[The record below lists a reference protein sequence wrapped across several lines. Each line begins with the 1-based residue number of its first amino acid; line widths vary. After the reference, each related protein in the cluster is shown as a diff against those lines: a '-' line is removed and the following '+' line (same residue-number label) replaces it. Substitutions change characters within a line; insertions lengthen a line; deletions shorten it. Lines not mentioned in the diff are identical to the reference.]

1 MRDVSPT
8 LSITTVGFLLTII
21 WGGPLIR
28 VLQALGLG
36 KVIREETPDRH
47 KIKMGTPTLGGL
59 MIIIPVTLLTLILN
73 ASALLGFRLVGRTIV
88 IPLAIMVAFGALGAV
103 DDWIG
108 TRGSRPGQG
117 MRARTKFTI
126 QSLLAIA
133 TAVALYLIPNVN
145 DVYWP
150 GSGQYL
156 SMGLWYI
163 PAAAFVIVATSNAV
177 NLTDGLDGLA
187 GLISATAFAVYGA
200 ICLIQ
205 GETYLAL
212 FCFTIVGS
220 LFGFLWFNVHPA
232 QMFMGDSGSLALG
245 ATLGVVSLL
254 SGQWLLLPIIAIIPF
269 AETLSVI
276 LQVAY
281 FHLTHGKRLFRMA
294 PIHHHFELLGWS
306 ETQVVQRFWL
316 ISLLS
321 ALIGLAVAMA

>member
-245 ATLGVVSLL
+245 ATLAVVALL
-254 SGQWLLLPIIAIIPF
+254 SGQWLLLPIIAIVPF

-281 FHLTHGKRLFRMA
+281 FRLTHGKRLFRMA

-321 ALIGLAVAMA
+321 ALVGLAVAMA

>member
-1 MRDVSPT
+1 
-8 LSITTVGFLLTII
+8 VGFLLTII

-47 KIKMGTPTLGGL
+47 KTKMGTPTLGGL

-245 ATLGVVSLL
+245 ATLGVVALL
-254 SGQWLLLPIIAIIPF
+254 SGQWLLLPIIAIVPF

-321 ALIGLAVAMA
+321 ALVGLAVAMA